1 MKFLVAMTL
10 AATLAAAAT
19 AVVADH
25 QLPAREPGD
34 VAIARRISEALAQ
47 ARIGGVRV
55 EATNGTVTLTGVVE
69 NDDALRN
76 AVAAARAVPGVLE
89 IDNRLVPAPRPRPD
103 PD

>member
-1 MKFLVAMTL
+1 MKFFVAI
-10 AATLAAAAT
+10 ALAAAAT

-25 QLPAREPGD
+25 ELPAKEPGD
-34 VAIARRISEALAQ
+34 VAIARRIAEALAQ
-47 ARIGGVRV
+47 AHIGGVRV

-76 AVAAARAVPGVLE
+76 AVAAARAVPGVRE
-89 IDNRLVPAPRPRPD
+89 VENRLVPAPRPRPE